1 MATSFTQAQTTLL
14 EFTASDFLA
23 PGPGEFT
30 FDFGNFTGEIELFDE
45 SFLILSEGAD
55 TFGGVGYGG
64 FEPIDIED
72 NSQVVLELDFLLGE
86 LNDASVIVA
95 SLDDMDDGE
104 IESHQ
109 FALPI
114 DGGSTTDLTTVTVP
128 LSDPPLFIFM
138 EQDAVANFGL
148 SQIILQSEFG
158 VDTTLEIEI
167 EAFRIVELDEPA
179 FDPLDCN
186 TDGAVDGGDVACATA
201 DTLDATLGEAGF
213 LQGDLNLD
221 GAVTFPDFLVL
232 SSNFGSVTAG
242 GVYANGDV
250 DLDGAIGFQDFLVLS
265 SNFGQSAAA
274 ASVPEPSGF
283 LCCSG
288 LAIGLLVLRRSS
300 NRRGA

>member
-1 MATSFTQAQTTLL
+1 M
-14 EFTASDFLA
+14 
-23 PGPGEFT
+23 
-30 FDFGNFTGEIELFDE
+30 
-45 SFLILSEGAD
+45 
-55 TFGGVGYGG
+55 
-64 FEPIDIED
+64 
-72 NSQVVLELDFLLGE
+72 
-86 LNDASVIVA
+86 
-95 SLDDMDDGE
+95 
-104 IESHQ
+104 
-109 FALPI
+109 
-114 DGGSTTDLTTVTVP
+114 
-128 LSDPPLFIFM
+128 
-138 EQDAVANFGL
+138 
-148 SQIILQSEFG
+148 QSEFG

-167 EAFRIVELDEPA
+167 EAFRIVELEEPA

-213 LQGDLNLD
+213 LLGDLNLD